1 MSKSTNTTNYEMT
14 TRKMTSYLRS
24 LANRRNS
31 GQVTADDAHTYLNR
45 NGISTQSRTRLSFI
59 NSVLRSPMFETTGNT
74 KPSNRPVA
82 KGRAIS
88 VWYAK

>member
-1 MSKSTNTTNYEMT
+1 MSKNTSNYEMT

-24 LANRRNS
+24 LANRRKN
-31 GQVTADDAHTYLNR
+31 GVVTADDAHTYLNR
-45 NGISTQSRTRLSFI
+45 NGISTQFRTRLSFI

-74 KPSNRPVA
+74 KPSSRPAA